1 MFGGVGLSS
10 VTAKS
15 TIIDGLT
22 NGSSLSSIA
31 GSLLQQGLGI
41 STDFVNPVTF
51 FLKDAQ
57 TGSNLQIPVNPEQ
70 VTIKWDRQYETVS
83 ILNLGEVDF
92 TTGDKIQEISFNS
105 FFPSEYVPNYCKYAD
120 IPSPLEAHQMMN
132 SWKSRAGSNVSGLK
146 DPIQLIITGAMDIN
160 MPALVTHYEGSE
172 KGGEP
177 GDIYYSITIR
187 EWKEVAVRT
196 EAEQKTAKR
205 TDLAAKPKTAKVKLK
220 NQFSLK
226 EELFKVAKLHYG
238 RGESLKSI
246 LNANTSQ
253 LTNSLTKD
261 LAKSIKVVLP

>member
-1 MFGGVGLSS
+1 
-10 VTAKS
+10 
-15 TIIDGLT
+15 
-22 NGSSLSSIA
+22 
-31 GSLLQQGLGI
+31 
-41 STDFVNPVTF
+41 
-51 FLKDAQ
+51 
-57 TGSNLQIPVNPEQ
+57 
-70 VTIKWDRQYETVS
+70 
-83 ILNLGEVDF
+83 
-92 TTGDKIQEISFNS
+92 
-105 FFPSEYVPNYCKYAD
+105 
-120 IPSPLEAHQMMN
+120 MN

-226 EELFKVAKLHYG
+226 EEVFKVAKLHYG

-253 LTNSLTKD
+253 LTSN